1 MHGLATHEPLLVN
14 LLGHL
19 AGAVVFATFLAL
31 LLRSGAAPRSVRAT
45 AAAAAAALFWNAA
58 SFVALAWPGWAGEPL
73 TVAAMAALSILP
85 AMLLDLGL
93 DGRPRA
99 FVRAGYL
106 LGASAALLHIAELR
120 WPGLP
125 IHQRALWL
133 TAAGFALLTA
143 GGWLASRRPGRGR
156 LAVMALVLF
165 SLTFGHFHDEGAH
178 AAWPLEL
185 AVHHAGIPLCLFV
198 LAQDYRFLL
207 LDAFIR
213 FLANLVL
220 AGLFT
225 FAAWKGAIAAGWTAA
240 TVSASPHQLALAALA
255 ACALLVLYAVARG
268 FIQHALTELVFRRA
282 PLDATRSRLRTALVE
297 SEDHYLQL
305 VASAVAAHFQALE
318 WSWTGDG
325 AAGGAAVRVTADRTL
340 HLGRRRGGMRYLSE
354 DHAELALLAAAA
366 HERLEQFRES
376 EMARLV
382 SQAELRALQSQIHP
396 HFLFNA
402 LNALYGV
409 IPREAQGARQAVLN
423 LASIF
428 RYFLRHGDAAI
439 ALREEIGLVRAYLE
453 IEQLRLGP
461 KLHTEFEIDPVA
473 LDLRVPVL
481 SLEPLVENAIRHGV
495 AQLDEGGFVR
505 VEARVEA
512 GELVVAVTD
521 SGPGFAPDAREG
533 VGLENVRRRLA
544 LGSGGAAVLNF
555 ARINGA
561 TRASFRMPLEHA
573 SAAHP

>member
-1 MHGLATHEPLLVN
+1 
-14 LLGHL
+14 
-19 AGAVVFATFLAL
+19 
-31 LLRSGAAPRSVRAT
+31 
-45 AAAAAAALFWNAA
+45 
-58 SFVALAWPGWAGEPL
+58 
-73 TVAAMAALSILP
+73 
-85 AMLLDLGL
+85 MLLDLGL
-93 DGRPRA
+93 DGRPRG
-99 FVRAGYL
+99 FVRAGYV
-106 LGASAALLHIAELR
+106 LGFAAALLHIAEIR

-125 IHQRALWL
+125 IHQRTLWL

-143 GGWLASRRPGRGR
+143 GGWLANRRPGRGR

-165 SLTFGHFHDEGAH
+165 SLTFAHFHDEGAH

-185 AVHHAGIPLCLFV
+185 AIHHAGIPLCLFV
-198 LAQDYRFLL
+198 LAHDYRFLL

-225 FAAWKGAIAAGWTAA
+225 FAAWKGAMAAGWTAA
-240 TVSASPHQLALAALA
+240 TMAASPRQPAFAALA
-255 ACALLVLYAVARG
+255 ACALLVLYAMARG
-268 FIQHALTELVFRRA
+268 SIQRALTQLVFRRA
-282 PLDATRSRLRTALVE
+282 PLDATLSRLRTAQMDGE
-297 SEDHYLQL
+297 ENYLQL
-305 VASAVAAHFQALE
+305 AAAAIAAHFQALE
-318 WSWTGDG
+318 WSWTADS
-325 AAGGAAVRVTADRTL
+325 APGGAAIRVTAERTL

-354 DHAELALLAAAA
+354 DHAELAQLAAAA

-402 LNALYGV
+402 LNTLYGV

-428 RYFLRHGDAAI
+428 RYFLRHGESTI

-453 IEQLRLGP
+453 IEQMRLGP
-461 KLHTEFEIDPVA
+461 KLRTEFEIDAAA

-481 SLEPLVENAIRHGV
+481 SLEPLAENAVRHGV
-495 AQLDEGGFVR
+495 AKLAEGGLVR
-505 VEARVEA
+505 VEARVEN

-521 SGPGFAPDAREG
+521 SGPGFAPDALEG

-544 LGSGGAAVLNF
+544 LGAGASASLELTR
-555 ARINGA
+555 AGGA
-561 TRASFRMPLEHA
+561 TRAGFRIPLERA
-573 SAAHP
+573 SAVNP